1 MLNTWVLK
9 GFFHWGP
16 IVDFSRWC
24 PKPFLQGVNCIEILF
39 YMKISNFKIRL
50 GPPTPFS
57 GAHGW
62 MPARRCQK
70 AYWLPVSLTI
80 NTLGTGSRIYT
91 WEKLSTGYCTTYIY
105 LLIKNPGFMT
115 LGANTMCHFC
125 DSSVFW
131 KLGYHL
137 SLWIPWL
144 AF

>member
-57 GAHGW
+57 GAHG
-62 MPARRCQK
+62 
-70 AYWLPVSLTI
+70 
-80 NTLGTGSRIYT
+80 
-91 WEKLSTGYCTTYIY
+91 
-105 LLIKNPGFMT
+105 
-115 LGANTMCHFC
+115 
-125 DSSVFW
+125 
-131 KLGYHL
+131 
-137 SLWIPWL
+137 
-144 AF
+144 